1 MAIGSSHGKLRHL
14 LAGSAV
20 LSACFAPGSARAQA
34 FTDITEQSG
43 LAAVR
48 AVRADDWWASGL
60 HFVDL
65 DGDGRLD
72 VFVSSH
78 GSYGALAALG
88 DGAGNFKAA
97 EGNYPTTEIH
107 LAYDTNEDGLVDLS
121 MTHE

>member
-1 MAIGSSHGKLRHL
+1 MTIGSPRGKLRLL
-14 LAGSAV
+14 LAGSTV
-20 LSACFAPGSARAQA
+20 LSACFAVDTARGQA

-43 LAAVR
+43 LATVR
-48 AVRADDWWASGL
+48 AVRPDDWWASGL

-78 GSYGALAALG
+78 GSDGALAALG

-97 EGNYPTTEIH
+97 AGNYPAAVH
-107 LAYDTNEDGLVDLS
+107 
-121 MTHE
+121 